1 MDICDICLLEVV
13 DQCLH
18 FFKKFAPSKV
28 HVFSSSYGLYVSYNV
43 HTISKKAV
51 AVKGHCGI
59 EDPQKLPICCSLR
72 CKHNI
77 VVLNDSSSSGESCDG
92 KHSGSPLGLEFAV
105 GEKW

>member
-1 MDICDICLLEVV
+1 M
-13 DQCLH
+13 
-18 FFKKFAPSKV
+18 

-51 AVKGHCGI
+51 VVKGYCGI
-59 EDPQKLPICCSLR
+59 EDPQKLPISRSLR
-72 CKHNI
+72 FKHDI

-105 GEKW
+105 GEKCEPSSEEKELEVQARRIRAIN

>member
-1 MDICDICLLEVV
+1 
-13 DQCLH
+13 
-18 FFKKFAPSKV
+18 V

-51 AVKGHCGI
+51 VVKGYCGI
-59 EDPQKLPICCSLR
+59 EDPQKLPISRSLR
-72 CKHNI
+72 FKHDI

-105 GEKW
+105 GEKCEPSSEETSKRVGGSSKTHSSH